1 MTEERREG
9 KTCKTMALAVEDGGG
24 EWWRVAEVEE
34 CESE

>member
-9 KTCKTMALAVEDGGG
+9 KTFKTVALAVEDGGG
-24 EWWRVAEVEE
+24 EWWQVAEEEE